1 MIKNNE
7 PLSMAESLE
16 YINKKEETNQELIEF
31 IKKFTSLNAK
41 EIKEMKEKINAL
53 EIIKIKP
60 IHISNIIDI
69 LPENSEDLNKIFEDT
84 NLDEDEKNKIL
95 GVIKQYI

>member
-31 IKKFTSLNAK
+31 IKKFTSLSAKEAK
-41 EIKEMKEKINAL
+41 EIREKIIAL
-53 EIIKIKP
+53 GIIKVKSM
-60 IHISNIIDI
+60 HIANIIDI

-84 NLDEDEKNKIL
+84 NLDEDEKTKIL